1 MWKPLKTKIFR
12 WRGISIISVAIAIIV
27 IILQYIAAFQPLECA
42 ILDRWFRLRPIELG
56 ESRIVLVTIN
66 ESDISKL
73 GQWPISDA
81 ILAKLLNQLKQQQP
95 SVIGLNLFRNLPVE
109 PGHDQLIATY
119 ENTPNLIGI
128 KKVLSNGSGP
138 IEAPSILEK
147 RDQIAA
153 SDLVLDADGKFRRHL
168 LSVRISENTSKSGS
182 KTSVTLGTKL
192 ALHYLKARNIKTQIK
207 DGAIQLGK
215 AKFIPLQ
222 ENDGGYSQADVGGYQ
237 ILANFHRLKHK
248 FPRISITNVLENR
261 IPDNLMR
268 GRIILIGSIA
278 TSSLG
283 ESYYTPYTTNA
294 SSTWSGVELH
304 ADLAS
309 EIVSAAL
316 DGRQLLR
323 GLPEPLGCL
332 WVWLWSCIGTTLG
345 WEFNVRKI
353 RMAYSRS
360 ILMPSGSLLGWAVV
374 LLPGAIACL
383 IGSGYL
389 LFRIG
394 WWVSVAAP
402 VIALVAAGLVSRGY
416 LLWRGLQLSHQAI
429 ANYAQTLEQK
439 VQERTHEL
447 MKKNLALQQAIQAA
461 EAANHAKSTFLTN
474 MSHELR
480 TPLNAI
486 LGFSQLL
493 TRDEPLSNRQQ
504 QHVEII
510 NRSGKHLLELINDIL
525 SMSKI
530 EAGHIVL
537 TPTCFDLHELLHSV
551 EQMFQ
556 LRANAK
562 GLNLKFANISDI
574 PHYIQTD
581 EGKLRQVLINL
592 LGNAIKFTQQGTVQ
606 LRVKTLPESL
616 IFEIIDTGAGI
627 LPEEINTLFTPFVQT
642 QVGKQSMEG
651 TGLGLA
657 ISREFVRLMGGDI
670 TVKSVFT
677 QGSTFSFN
685 IQVSYIPAT
694 EIETKTSP
702 GRIIG
707 LEPNQP
713 QYRILIVE
721 DIQENRLLLIQLLQP
736 FGFEIRHAS
745 NGEEAVS
752 FWYSWQPDLILMDIR
767 IPIVDGYEATKRIRA
782 AEANPYSSN
791 SAMTLVQQAQVT
803 ATVII
808 ALTASVFEE
817 QQAAI
822 FNAGCDDYI
831 SKPFTEDL
839 LYEKIAQHLGI
850 RYLRET
856 ENQPELCQNPNPT
869 QLSSEDLQTMPKLWL
884 QQLYCE
890 ACALNDEKIIT
901 LIQQIP
907 PHQSTLAQTLNN
919 LVDNFRLDVI
929 ADSLREYQS

>member
-1 MWKPLKTKIFR
+1 MWKRLKTKIFR
-12 WRGISIISVAIAIIV
+12 WRAISIISVVITII
-27 IILQYIAAFQPLECA
+27 IITLQYVAAFQTLECA
-42 ILDRWFRLRPIELG
+42 ILDRWFRLRPTELG
-56 ESRIVLVTIN
+56 ESRIVLVTID

-73 GQWPISDA
+73 GKWPIDDA
-81 ILAKLLNQLKQQQP
+81 TLAQLLNKIRQQQP
-95 SVIGLNLFRNLPVE
+95 SVIGLNLFRNLPVGSGQNE
-109 PGHDQLIATY
+109 LIATY
-119 ENTPNLIGI
+119 KNTPNLIGI
-128 KKVLSNGSGP
+128 KKVSSDGSGL
-138 IEAPSILEK
+138 IEAPNILEQ

-153 SDLVLDADGKFRRHL
+153 SDLLPDRDGKVRRHL
-168 LSVRISENTSKSGS
+168 LSVRIRD
-182 KTSVTLGTKL
+182 KTSITLGTKL

-222 ENDGGYSQADVGGYQ
+222 ENDGGYSRADIGGYQ
-237 ILANFHRLKHK
+237 ILANFHRLKNK

-261 IPDNLMR
+261 IPNDLML
-268 GRIILIGSIA
+268 GRIVLIGSIA
-278 TSSLG
+278 SSSLG
-283 ESYYTPYTTNA
+283 ESYYTPYTTSA

-323 GLPEPLGCL
+323 GLPEPLGWL

-353 RMAYSRS
+353 RMAHFRP

-383 IGSGYL
+383 IGCGYL
-389 LFRIG
+389 LFRAG

-402 VIALVAAGLVSRGY
+402 VLALVGAGLVSRGY
-416 LLWRGLQLSHQAI
+416 FLWRGLQLSHQAI

-439 VQERTHEL
+439 VQERTQEI
-447 MKKNLALQQAIQAA
+447 MEKNLALQQAMQAA

-537 TPTCFDLHELLHSV
+537 TPTCFNLHELLHSM

-562 GLNLKFANISDI
+562 GLHLKFENIGDI
-574 PHYIQTD
+574 PHYIQAD

-592 LGNAIKFTQQGTVQ
+592 LGNAIKFTQQGSVQ
-606 LRVKTLPESL
+606 LRVEKLSEFL
-616 IFEIIDTGAGI
+616 VFEIIDTGSGI

-657 ISREFVRLMGGDI
+657 ISREFVQLMGGDI
-670 TVKSVFT
+670 TVKSIFA

-685 IQVSYIPAT
+685 IQASYIPVADI
-694 EIETKTSP
+694 EIKTSP

-721 DIQENRLLLIQLLQP
+721 DIEENRLLLIQLLQALK
-736 FGFEIRHAS
+736 FEIRHAS
-745 NGEEAVS
+745 NGEEAVNI
-752 FWYSWQPDLILMDIR
+752 WHSWQPDLILMDIR
-767 IPIVDGYEATKRIRA
+767 IPILNGYEATRRIRT
-782 AEANPYSSN
+782 AEANPYASN
-791 SAMTLVQQAQVT
+791 VGTTMVQKTQTT

-822 FNAGCDDYI
+822 FEAGCDDYI
-831 SKPFTEDL
+831 SKPFPEEL

-850 RYLRET
+850 RYLREI
-856 ENQPELCQNPNPT
+856 ENQPEPFQNQNSN
-869 QLSSEDLQTMPKLWL
+869 QINQISCEDLQMMPKLWL
-884 QQLYCE
+884 QQLYSE
-890 ACALNDEKIIT
+890 ACALNEEKIII

-907 PHQSTLAQTLNN
+907 PNKSKLAQTLNN
-919 LVDNFRLDVI
+919 LVDNFRLDII
-929 ADSLREYQS
+929 ADYLREYQS

>member
-1 MWKPLKTKIFR
+1 MVI
-12 WRGISIISVAIAIIV
+12 
-27 IILQYIAAFQPLECA
+27 IILQYVAAFQAIEHA
-42 ILDRWFRLRPIELG
+42 ILDQWFRLRPTELG
-56 ESRIVLVTIN
+56 ESRIVLVTIG

-73 GQWPISDA
+73 GQWPIDDA
-81 ILAKLLNQLKQQQP
+81 TLANLLNKIKQQQP
-95 SVIGLNLFRNLPVE
+95 SVIGLNLFRNLPVGS
-109 PGHDQLIATY
+109 GHEQLTAIY

-128 KKVLSNGSGP
+128 KKVSSDVSGLIEPP
-138 IEAPSILEK
+138 IILEK

-153 SDLVLDADGKFRRHL
+153 SDLVLDGDGKFRRHL
-168 LSVRISENTSKSGS
+168 LSVRIRENNSKSGS
-182 KTSVTLGTKL
+182 KIIMTLGTKL
-192 ALHYLKARNIKTQIK
+192 ALHYLKAKNIKTQNK
-207 DGAIQLGK
+207 NGAIQLGK

-222 ENDGGYSQADVGGYQ
+222 ENDGGYSRADVGGYQ
-237 ILANFHRLKHK
+237 ILANFHRLKQQ
-248 FPRISITNVLENR
+248 FPRISVSDVLENH
-261 IPDNLMR
+261 IPHHLMR
-268 GRIILIGSIA
+268 GRIVLIGSIA
-278 TSSLG
+278 SSSLG
-283 ESYYTPYTTNA
+283 ESYYTPYTINT
-294 SSTWSGVELH
+294 STTWSGVEVH

-316 DGRQLLR
+316 DGRKLLR
-323 GLPEPLGCL
+323 GLPQPLGWL
-332 WVWLWSCIGTTLG
+332 WIWLWSCVGTTLG

-353 RMAYSRS
+353 RMPHSRS

-374 LLPGAIACL
+374 LLPGAIASL
-383 IGSGYL
+383 IGCGYL
-389 LFRIG
+389 LFIAG

-402 VIALVAAGLVSRGY
+402 VAALVSAGLITRGY
-416 LLWRGLQLSHQAI
+416 LLWQGLQLSHQAI

-439 VQERTHEL
+439 VQERTQEL
-447 MKKNLALQQAIQAA
+447 MEKNLALQQAMQAA
-461 EAANHAKSTFLTN
+461 EAANHAKSSFLTN

-537 TPTCFDLHELLHSV
+537 TPTCFDLHELLYSM

-562 GLNLKFANISDI
+562 GLHLQFENIGDI

-592 LGNAIKFTQQGTVQ
+592 LGNAIKFTQEGSVR
-606 LRVKTLPESL
+606 LCVKALPDSL
-616 IFEIIDTGAGI
+616 IFEIIDTGSGI
-627 LPEEINTLFTPFVQT
+627 LPEEINSLFTPFVQT
-642 QVGKQSMEG
+642 QIGKQSMEG

-670 TVKSVFT
+670 SVNSIFA

-685 IQVSYIPAT
+685 IQGSYIPVSD
-694 EIETKTSP
+694 IQIKTPP
-702 GRIIG
+702 GKIIG
-707 LEPNQP
+707 LEPHQP

-721 DIQENRLLLIQLLQP
+721 DIEENRLLLIRLLQR
-736 FGFEIRHAS
+736 FGFEIHHAS

-752 FWYSWQPDLILMDIR
+752 IWHNWQPNLILMDIR
-767 IPIVDGYEATKRIRA
+767 IPIIDGYEATKRIRL

-791 SAMTLVQQAQVT
+791 YGTTIVREVQTKTT

-822 FNAGCDDYI
+822 FEAGCDDYI
-831 SKPFTEDL
+831 SKPFAEDL

-856 ENQPELCQNPNPT
+856 ENKLESSQNSHPT
-869 QLSSEDLQTMPKLWL
+869 QLSCEDFQMMPKLWL
-884 QQLYCE
+884 QQLYSE
-890 ACALNDEKIIT
+890 ACALNEEKIIT

-907 PHQSTLAQTLNN
+907 PNQSALAQTLNN
-919 LVDNFRLDVI
+919 LVDNFRLDII
-929 ADSLREYQS
+929 ADCLREYQS